1 MDQYLGFLTG
11 RHAPEGVG
19 VPRTVKP
26 ADGTPPDEKGE

>member
-19 VPRTVKP
+19 VNCTDEPP
-26 ADGTPPDEKGE
+26 GGTLPHEKGE